1 MENTQEEKSSHIKK
15 SILNLYSIE
24 LFSYLIYFLISHTIA
39 LTFYIPK
46 LSTFSLCLKILIPI
60 LFYLCHPL
68 FFLLS
73 FSDPGLITSNAKDSF
88 HYDENKKDNQSYA
101 TSVEMS
107 ETAKDSDIG
116 RRAKTEAAQS
126 TNQFINEEPK
136 ETKIANNSNVIT
148 HHQREESK
156 NTLYAMLEKNK
167 MKSPIKSEIN
177 SNTNNNAIEKNDSVL
192 EPYCPDCLFEI
203 PLRGKHCKECGHC
216 IATFDHHCTW
226 VSNCIGEH
234 NKYLFH
240 IFLLYHSILI
250 VLAVVYVN
258 YIYITL

>member
-1 MENTQEEKSSHIKK
+1 MSK
-15 SILNLYSIE
+15 
-24 LFSYLIYFLISHTIA
+24 
-39 LTFYIPK
+39 
-46 LSTFSLCLKILIPI
+46 FSLCFKILIPI

-68 FFLLS
+68 FFALS
-73 FSDPGLITSNAKDSF
+73 FSDPGVINSNAKESF

-107 ETAKDSDIG
+107 DTGKDSDIG

-126 TNQFINEEPK
+126 TNQFINEEK
-136 ETKIANNSNVIT
+136 EKKIVNNSNVIT

-156 NTLYAMLEKNK
+156 NTLYAMIEKSK
-167 MKSPIKSEIN
+167 MGKSIKSEI
-177 SNTNNNAIEKNDSVL
+177 EKNDRVL
-192 EPYCPDCLFEI
+192 EPYCSDCFFDI

-226 VSNCIGEH
+226 VSNCIGER

-250 VLAVVYVN
+250 VLAVVIVKY
-258 YIYITL
+258 YFLYITIEHFAF